1 MLCEGKMPC
10 TGEQMI
16 HVILTKGLPYFWK
29 EGWME
34 LELLVYLFLPKSFY
48 VASCAVSNNME

>member
-1 MLCEGKMPC
+1 MPC

-48 VASCAVSNNME
+48 VASCAVWNNME